1 MFPKDS
7 QEHDEITQKGIMT
20 LVLSRGLTQLP
31 GAVVGLLLVE
41 IALSY
46 NVQVGVAGQINTAA
60 GIFSIL
66 FGLAMGVLSVKYQHK
81 SLLFTGILL
90 SVFFAVA
97 SYFSTSLTVL
107 IVVYSLVGIA
117 NALIL
122 PMVNTL
128 IGELV
133 SPERRTSVIGWT
145 VGGMSLIYFIG
156 ILSAGF
162 LSYLGWKMTMV
173 LVVAPVGVLT
183 CIMCRNFIPS
193 QNKGPENQVSF
204 GELFTGYMKLL
215 RNKSAIGC
223 IVGTILS
230 FSVWYFYLVYG
241 ASYFREAFQISPSY
255 MSVIMIFFV
264 VFFIIGSLSAGR
276 LVKRFDEKISLLIFT
291 GVLGIVTIFVFHIPN
306 FWAAFL
312 ITLIACFSAGAMITV
327 SSSYA
332 LSQIPEYSGTMMSLH
347 AAADSFGSAIS
358 AGLGG
363 TFLLLYGYGIGS
375 SILGLFG
382 VIGAVVL
389 LIFTSKQ

>member
-1 MFPKDS
+1 MVSKDS
-7 QEHDEITQKGIMT
+7 QQDNEITKKGIMT

-31 GAVVGLLLVE
+31 SAVVGLLLVE

-46 NVQVGVAGQINTAA
+46 NVQIGVAGQINTAA

-81 SLLFTGILL
+81 SLLFTGIILYI
-90 SVFFAVA
+90 FFAVS
-97 SYFSTSLTVL
+97 SYFSTSLTLL
-107 IVVYSLVGIA
+107 IAVYSLVGIA
-117 NALIL
+117 NALVL

-133 SPERRTSVIGWT
+133 TPERRTSVIGWT

-156 ILSAGF
+156 VLSAGF
-162 LSYLGWKMTMV
+162 LSNLGWKMTMV
-173 LVVAPVGVLT
+173 LVVVPVGVLT
-183 CIMCRNFIPS
+183 CIMCRNYVPS
-193 QNKGPENQVSF
+193 QNNGSEDKVSF
-204 GELFTGYMKLL
+204 RELFTGYVKLL

-223 IVGTILS
+223 ILGTVLS

-241 ASYFREAFQISPSY
+241 ASYFREVYQIGPSS
-255 MSVIMIFFV
+255 MSVIMIFFI

-276 LVKRFDEKISLLIFT
+276 LVQRFNEKTSLLIFT
-291 GVLGIVTIFVFHIPN
+291 GGLGIVTLFVFHIPN
-306 FWAAFL
+306 FWATL
-312 ITLIACFSAGAMITV
+312 LTTLIACFSGGVMITV

-347 AAADSFGSAIS
+347 AAADSFGLAIS
-358 AGLGG
+358 SGLGG

-375 SILGLFG
+375 SILGVFG
-382 VIGAVVL
+382 VIGAIIL
-389 LIFTSKQ
+389 LLFTSKQ

>member
-1 MFPKDS
+1 MVSKDS
-7 QEHDEITQKGIMT
+7 QQDNEITKKGIMT

-31 GAVVGLLLVE
+31 SAVVGLLLVE

-46 NVQVGVAGQINTAA
+46 NVQIGVAGQINTAA

-81 SLLFTGILL
+81 SLLFTGIILYI
-90 SVFFAVA
+90 FFAVS
-97 SYFSTSLTVL
+97 SYFSNSLTVL
-107 IVVYSLVGIA
+107 IAVYSLVGIA
-117 NALIL
+117 NALVL

-156 ILSAGF
+156 VLSAGF
-162 LSYLGWKMTMV
+162 LSNLGWKMTMV
-173 LVVAPVGVLT
+173 LVVVPVGVLT
-183 CIMCRNFIPS
+183 CIMCRNYVPS
-193 QNKGPENQVSF
+193 QNKGSEDQVSF
-204 GELFTGYMKLL
+204 RELFTGYMKLL

-223 IVGTILS
+223 ILGTVLS

-241 ASYFREAFQISPSY
+241 ASYFREVFQISPSY
-255 MSVIMIFFV
+255 MSVIMIFFI

-276 LVKRFDEKISLLIFT
+276 LVKRFNEKTSLLIFT
-291 GVLGIVTIFVFHIPN
+291 GGLGIVTIFVFHIPN
-306 FWAAFL
+306 FWATLL
-312 ITLIACFSAGAMITV
+312 ITLIACFSGGVMITV

-347 AAADSFGSAIS
+347 AAADSFGLAIS
-358 AGLGG
+358 SGLGG

-375 SILGLFG
+375 SILGVFG
-382 VIGAVVL
+382 VIGAIIL
-389 LIFTSKQ
+389 LLFTSKQ

>member
-1 MFPKDS
+1 MDS
-7 QEHDEITQKGIMT
+7 ESSQQVHEITNKGILT

-31 GAVVGLLLVE
+31 SAVIGLLLVE

-46 NVQVGVAGQINTAA
+46 NVQIGVAGQINTAA
-60 GIFSIL
+60 GLFSIL

-81 SLLFTGILL
+81 SLLFTGIILY
-90 SVFFAVA
+90 VFFAVS

-107 IVVYSLVGIA
+107 IAVYSLVGIA
-117 NALIL
+117 NALVL

-133 SPERRTSVIGWT
+133 SPERRISVIGWT

-156 ILSAGF
+156 VLSAGF
-162 LSYLGWKMTMV
+162 LSNLGWKMTMV
-173 LVVAPVGVLT
+173 LVVVPVGVLT
-183 CIMCRNFIPS
+183 CIMCRNFVPS
-193 QNKGPENQVSF
+193 QNKGSENKISF
-204 GELFTGYMKLL
+204 RELFTGYINLL

-223 IVGTILS
+223 ILGTVLS

-241 ASYFREAFQISPSY
+241 ASYFREVYQIGPSS
-255 MSVIMIFFV
+255 MSVIMIFFI

-276 LVKRFDEKISLLIFT
+276 LVKRFNEKTSLLIFT

-306 FWAAFL
+306 FWATL
-312 ITLIACFSAGAMITV
+312 LTTLIACFSGGVMITV

-375 SILGLFG
+375 SILGVFG
-382 VIGAVVL
+382 VIGAIIL
-389 LIFTSKQ
+389 LLFTSEQ

>member
-1 MFPKDS
+1 MVSKDS
-7 QEHDEITQKGIMT
+7 QQDNEITKKGIMT

-31 GAVVGLLLVE
+31 SAVVGLLLVE

-46 NVQVGVAGQINTAA
+46 NVQIGVAGQINTAA

-81 SLLFTGILL
+81 SLLFTGIILYI
-90 SVFFAVA
+90 FFAVS
-97 SYFSTSLTVL
+97 SYFSNSLTVL
-107 IVVYSLVGIA
+107 IAVYSLVGIA
-117 NALIL
+117 NALVL

-156 ILSAGF
+156 VLSAGF
-162 LSYLGWKMTMV
+162 LSNLGWKMTMV
-173 LVVAPVGVLT
+173 LVVVPVGVLT
-183 CIMCRNFIPS
+183 CIMCRNYVPS
-193 QNKGPENQVSF
+193 QNNGSEDKVSF
-204 GELFTGYMKLL
+204 RELFTGYVKLL

-223 IVGTILS
+223 ILGTVLS

-241 ASYFREAFQISPSY
+241 ASYFREVFQISPSY
-255 MSVIMIFFV
+255 MSVIMIFFI

-276 LVKRFDEKISLLIFT
+276 LVKRFNEKTSLLIFT
-291 GVLGIVTIFVFHIPN
+291 GGLGIVTIFVFHIPN
-306 FWAAFL
+306 FWATLL
-312 ITLIACFSAGAMITV
+312 ITLIACFSGGVMITV

-347 AAADSFGSAIS
+347 AAADSFGLAIS
-358 AGLGG
+358 SGLGG

-375 SILGLFG
+375 SILGVFG
-382 VIGAVVL
+382 VIGAIIL
-389 LIFTSKQ
+389 LLFTSKQ